1 MPELM
6 GKITPDLIMV
16 STTMAVLTVTT
27 MRVTT
32 MVTEI
37 VAVITVTTMAALT
50 MAMGIPEGTM
60 AMVTVETIC
69 LI

>member
-1 MPELM
+1 
-6 GKITPDLIMV
+6 MV

-32 MVTEI
+32 MVTET
-37 VAVITVTTMAALT
+37 VAVITVTTMAVQT
-50 MAMGIPEGTM
+50 MAMEIPEGTM
-60 AMVTVETIC
+60 AMVMAETIC